1 MDGLTR
7 DESLA
12 IANQGVGF
20 HQPRYP
26 QGLHTQATLEN
37 LPLGYDLPGD
47 DVHHILGV
55 QNQMKMFLD
64 NLNEQE
70 QVNMLRHMN
79 QRGIRFG
86 NDPINLISLKPVP
99 HDQVHEMLQ
108 DKGFDAAGRTDY
120 TKVLRNVGKLP
131 YDLRVKALDV
141 FAEYIYPGIVEEMHA
156 MGHKVPT
163 QADNIALFEKE
174 IAQEAAQEH
183 LAHKVDH
190 INDVRSKIEADPVI
204 NEKTGK
210 QVRNLDQKA
219 AEYLKRLDNLP
230 AYTDVIAGPAALSK
244 ARARRALV
252 AA

>member
-1 MDGLTR
+1 MDALKR
-7 DESLA
+7 EQSLA

-20 HQPRYP
+20 HQAPY
-26 QGLHTQATLEN
+26 QGLHTQGTLEN
-37 LPLGYDLPGD
+37 LPLGYDLASD
-47 DVHHILGV
+47 DVHHIFGV
-55 QNQMKMFLD
+55 QDHMRMFIENLD
-64 NLNEQE
+64 EQD
-70 QVNMLRHMN
+70 QINMLRHMN

-86 NDPINLISLKPVP
+86 NDPINLISLKKGP
-99 HDQVHEMLQ
+99 HIEVHRMLR
-108 DKGFDAAGRTDY
+108 DKGFDAANRKDY

-131 YDLRVKALDV
+131 YDQRVKALDV
-141 FAEYIYPGIVEEMHA
+141 YAQHFYPGIIEEMHA

-163 QADNIALFEKE
+163 QAENIALFEKE
-174 IAQEAAQEH
+174 IAQEAAQEV
-183 LAHKVDH
+183 LAHKMEHV
-190 INDVRSKIEADPVI
+190 NEVRRAIEADPVI

-230 AYTDVIAGPAALSK
+230 AYTEVIAGPAALSK